1 MTNRRDGIKKMFSFI
16 VHGPFSTRKGDGDGK
31 LYVREREEM
40 QLDDVLMIQLL
51 EEAELSALPPLDDHD
66 L

>member
-1 MTNRRDGIKKMFSFI
+1 MTNRRDWIKKCFPFI
-16 VHGPFSTRKGDGDGK
+16 VHAPFSPRKGDGDRK